1 MDKAAEIADVYRQT
15 AEAVNELLVVAAA
28 KPGMILVVGCST
40 SEVRGQRI
48 GSAGSRT
55 VAESIIGALLAVCQ
69 ERGIHVAVQCCEH
82 LNRALV
88 VEREVQE
95 RRNLEEVSVI
105 PIQHAGGALAT
116 EAYYRFSDPVLVE
129 NIEAHL
135 GLDIGNTLIG
145 MHMRPVAIPVRLL
158 HNEVGQAQLTAARSR
173 PKLIGGAR
181 ACYELPPTPQ
191 CE

>member
-116 EAYYRFSDPVLVE
+116 EAYQRFSDPVLVE
-129 NIEAHL
+129 NIQAHL
-135 GLDIGNTLIG
+135 GLDIGDTLIG

-158 HNEVGQAQLTAARSR
+158 HNEVGQARLTAARSR

-181 ACYELPPTPQ
+181 ACYELPLKPQ
-191 CE
+191 CK